1 MAKSSWKNRPLTEAR
16 GAARVI
22 VPVVILLTGAAAYA
36 ALKATRPEPR
46 PIESREKAWSVVI
59 ETVEP
64 ARRSPNLRLF
74 GRTESP
80 RTARLTSGVEADVL
94 NVPAREGD
102 RVETGELLVGLD
114 DREVALD
121 VAQRQAEINQ
131 IAAEMELE
139 KERHAN
145 DLKTLEHEKELLAL
159 ARKEVERARRL
170 VKTNVGSQSQ
180 LDAARQAVERQSI
193 AVDSRELAIRQ
204 HKSVMARLRSRLS
217 QADAA
222 RDRSTLD
229 LERTRIMAPFD
240 GRVTKVFVSIGDR
253 VKNGDPLVSL
263 YDTSALEI
271 RAQVPAGSLPLV
283 RQSLLEK
290 RPLQARTEVDGIS
303 VDAVLDRISGEVRAG
318 SGGADALFRI
328 RDGSRWLPL
337 GRTVELVVDLPPVSA
352 AVALPLEALY
362 GSNRIYLFDDG
373 LMKGVDVERVG
384 EIHAIGRDRRV
395 LVRSDQLKG
404 GDRVIVTQL
413 PNAID
418 GLRVRVVDEVSGN

>member
-1 MAKSSWKNRPLTEAR
+1 MAMSSWKNRPFNKGR

-204 HKSVMARLRSRLS
+204 HESVMARLRSRLS

-290 RPLQARTEVDGIS
+290 RPLEAWTEVDGIS

>member
-1 MAKSSWKNRPLTEAR
+1 MAMSSWKNRPFNKGR

-290 RPLQARTEVDGIS
+290 RPLEAWTEVDGIS

>member
-1 MAKSSWKNRPLTEAR
+1 MAMSSWKNRPFNKGR

-263 YDTSALEI
+263 YDTGALEI

-290 RPLQARTEVDGIS
+290 RPLEAWTEVDGIS

-395 LVRSDQLKG
+395 LVRSDQLKR

>member
-1 MAKSSWKNRPLTEAR
+1 MAKSSWKNPPFTKAR

>member
-1 MAKSSWKNRPLTEAR
+1 MAKSSWKNRPFTKAR

-102 RVETGELLVGLD
+102 RVETGELLVSLD

-131 IAAEMELE
+131 IAAEIELE
-139 KERHAN
+139 KETHAN

-180 LDAARQAVERQSI
+180 LDAARQAVERQTI
-193 AVDSRELAIRQ
+193 AVDSRELTIRQ
-204 HKSVMARLRSRLS
+204 HESVMARLRSRLS
-217 QADAA
+217 QAEAV

-253 VKNGDPLVSL
+253 VKNGDSLVSL
-263 YDTSALEI
+263 YDTGALEI

-290 RPLQARTEVDGIS
+290 RPLEARTEVDGIS

-337 GRTVELVVDLPPVSA
+337 GRTVELVVNLPPVGD

-362 GSNRIYLFDDG
+362 GSDRIYLFDDG
-373 LMKGVDVERVG
+373 LMKGVNVERVG

-395 LVRSDQLKG
+395 LVRSDQLKR

-418 GLRVRVVDEVSGN
+418 GLRVRVVEEVSGN

>member
-1 MAKSSWKNRPLTEAR
+1 MAMSSWKNRPFNKGR

-217 QADAA
+217 QAEAA

-290 RPLQARTEVDGIS
+290 RPLEAWTEVDGIS